1 MEAKRCGIRNSSIRN
16 CSRRVRLSWWK
27 CLFGSRENER
37 FRIEQVTKW
46 VYRPLAQF
54 ARSIRAALTQL
65 VETIRRTGTRVQVA
79 DNLPSFRVNTTWVTQ
94 ALYNLIANALKFHR
108 PGEAPEID
116 LAPTG

>member
-1 MEAKRCGIRNSSIRN
+1 MRYQELIDSELLEKGAFVVVEMS
-16 CSRRVRLSWWK
+16 VRQQ
-27 CLFGSRENER
+27 ENER

-65 VETIRRTGTRVQVA
+65 VETIRRKGTRVQVA

-108 PGEAPEID
+108 PGEVPEID